1 MKIFRCAAFI
11 AAPFCLAF
19 SMPAVAEIDPWVG
32 GEYVEVTGVTVDD
45 GHFSDYTNFLAGFYK
60 DQEEFAI
67 AQGWQTSWEVLQN
80 VHKRPG
86 EPDLYLIRRYK
97 NLVDGAEYD
106 RRAALVRDKVKMT
119 EAQMQSASGDRAKFR
134 QVQCTTLIQ
143 ALKLRK

>member
-1 MKIFRCAAFI
+1 M
-11 AAPFCLAF
+11 
-19 SMPAVAEIDPWVG
+19 
-32 GEYVEVTGVTVDD
+32 
-45 GHFSDYTNFLAGFYK
+45 
-60 DQEEFAI
+60 
-67 AQGWQTSWEVLQN
+67 LQN

-97 NLVDGAEYD
+97 NLVDGAEFD

-134 QVQCTTLIQ
+134 QVQGTTLMQ

>member
-1 MKIFRCAAFI
+1 M
-11 AAPFCLAF
+11 
-19 SMPAVAEIDPWVG
+19 
-32 GEYVEVTGVTVDD
+32 TGVTVDD
-45 GHFSDYTNFLAGFYK
+45 GHLSDYTDFLAGFYK

-97 NLVDGAEYD
+97 NLVDGAEFD

-134 QVQCTTLIQ
+134 QVQGTTLMQ

>member
-1 MKIFRCAAFI
+1 MKIFRCAAFF

-19 SMPAVAEIDPWVG
+19 SMPAVAEINPWAQ
-32 GEYVEVTGVTVDD
+32 GEYVQVTGVTVDD
-45 GHFSDYTNFLAGFYK
+45 GRLSDYTDYLAGFWK
-60 DQEEFAI
+60 DEQEFAI

-97 NLVDGAEYD
+97 NLVDGAEFD

-134 QVQCTTLIQ
+134 QVQGTTLMQ

>member
-1 MKIFRCAAFI
+1 MKIFRYAAFFV
-11 AAPFCLAF
+11 APFWLAF
-19 SMPAVAEIDPWVG
+19 SMPAVAEINPWAQ
-32 GEYVEVTGVTVDD
+32 GEYVQVTGVTVDD
-45 GHFSDYTNFLAGFYK
+45 GHLSDYTDYLAGFWK
-60 DQEEFAI
+60 DEQEFAI

-97 NLVDGAEYD
+97 NLVDGAEFD

-134 QVQCTTLIQ
+134 QVQGTTLMQ